1 MKKGDRDGIMSMER
15 YKPAEGEIGGLI
27 MVEETQMFKDY
38 CLFNTNET
46 TVVLT
51 CGLLNLYQ
59 PSKTVSPSFTVKLRC
74 SICAYYRTLFAFI
87 TITYLRKVRAS

>member
-15 YKPAEGEIGGLI
+15 YKPKLKIGELI

-87 TITYLRKVRAS
+87 TITYLRKARAS

>member
-15 YKPAEGEIGGLI
+15 YKPAEGEIGELI

-87 TITYLRKVRAS
+87 TITYLRKARAS

>member
-1 MKKGDRDGIMSMER
+1 MSMER
-15 YKPAEGEIGGLI
+15 YKPAEGEIGELI

-59 PSKTVSPSFTVKLRC
+59 PSKTVLPSFTVKLRC
-74 SICAYYRTLFAFI
+74 SICAYSRTLFAFI
-87 TITYLRKVRAS
+87 TITYLRKARAS

>member
-1 MKKGDRDGIMSMER
+1 MKKGDGDGIISMER
-15 YKPAEGEIGGLI
+15 YKPAEGEIGELI
-27 MVEETQMFKDY
+27 MVEETHMFKDY

-74 SICAYYRTLFAFI
+74 SICAYSRTLFAFI
-87 TITYLRKVRAS
+87 TITYLTKARAS

>member
-15 YKPAEGEIGGLI
+15 YKPAEGEIEELI

-51 CGLLNLYQ
+51 CGLLTLYQ

-74 SICAYYRTLFAFI
+74 SICAYYWTLFAFI
-87 TITYLRKVRAS
+87 TITYLRKARAS

>member
-15 YKPAEGEIGGLI
+15 YKPAEGEIGELI
-27 MVEETQMFKDY
+27 VVEETQMFKDY

-59 PSKTVSPSFTVKLRC
+59 PSKTVSLSETQMQYMC
-74 SICAYYRTLFAFI
+74 LFSDTFCI
-87 TITYLRKVRAS
+87 YHNNLP

>member
-15 YKPAEGEIGGLI
+15 YKPAEGEIGELI

-51 CGLLNLYQ
+51 CGLLTLYQ

-74 SICAYYRTLFAFI
+74 SICACSRTLFAFI
-87 TITYLRKVRAS
+87 TITYLRKARAS

>member
-1 MKKGDRDGIMSMER
+1 MSMER
-15 YKPAEGEIGGLI
+15 YKPAESEIGELT

-46 TVVLT
+46 TVELT
-51 CGLLNLYQ
+51 YRLLNLYQ

-74 SICAYYRTLFAFI
+74 SICTYSWTLLAFI
-87 TITYLRKVRAS
+87 TITYLRKMRAS

>member
-1 MKKGDRDGIMSMER
+1 MSMER
-15 YKPAEGEIGGLI
+15 YKSPEGEIGELI

-51 CGLLNLYQ
+51 CGLLNLYPPRQ
-59 PSKTVSPSFTVKLRC
+59 FHLLLQWNSDAIYVPILGHFLHLSQ
-74 SICAYYRTLFAFI
+74 
-87 TITYLRKVRAS
+87 

>member
-1 MKKGDRDGIMSMER
+1 MSMER
-15 YKPAEGEIGGLI
+15 YKPAEGEIGELI

-51 CGLLNLYQ
+51 CGLLNRYQ

-74 SICAYYRTLFAFI
+74 SICAYSRTLLAFI
-87 TITYLRKVRAS
+87 TITYLRKARAS

>member
-1 MKKGDRDGIMSMER
+1 MKKGDRDGIISMER
-15 YKPAEGEIGGLI
+15 YKPAEGEIGELI
-27 MVEETQMFKDY
+27 MVEENQMFKDY

-74 SICAYYRTLFAFI
+74 SICAYSRTLFAFI
-87 TITYLRKVRAS
+87 TITYLTKARAS

>member
-15 YKPAEGEIGGLI
+15 YKPAEGEIGELI
-27 MVEETQMFKDY
+27 MVEETQMLKDY

-74 SICAYYRTLFAFI
+74 SICAYSRTLFAFI
-87 TITYLRKVRAS
+87 TITYLRKARAS

>member
-15 YKPAEGEIGGLI
+15 YKPAEGEIGELI
-27 MVEETQMFKDY
+27 MVEETKMFKDY

-51 CGLLNLYQ
+51 
-59 PSKTVSPSFTVKLRC
+59 
-74 SICAYYRTLFAFI
+74 
-87 TITYLRKVRAS
+87 

>member
-1 MKKGDRDGIMSMER
+1 MKKGDRDGIMSMQR
-15 YKPAEGEIGGLI
+15 YKPAEGKIGELI

-51 CGLLNLYQ
+51 GDLLNLYQ

-74 SICAYYRTLFAFI
+74 SICAYSRTLFAFI
-87 TITYLRKVRAS
+87 TITYLRKARAS

>member
-15 YKPAEGEIGGLI
+15 YKPAEGEIEELI

-74 SICAYYRTLFAFI
+74 SICAYYWTLFAFI
-87 TITYLRKVRAS
+87 TITYLRKARAS